1 MENAISESI
10 ANAREEDTLYRKY
23 LTFALGAEEY
33 GIEIR
38 NVTEIVEV
46 TPITLVPEMPVYVRG
61 IINLRG
67 KIIPVID
74 LRLLFFMEPK
84 EYDDRTCFVV
94 VEMKDLMVA
103 LVVDYVCEVTAIE
116 DISPIPNMNSS
127 AGHEYVKGIG
137 KMPDGVK
144 LLLDSGKLLGIE
156 EFEELAALV

>member
-1 MENAISESI
+1 MENAMSETLAS
-10 ANAREEDTLYRKY
+10 AREEDTLYRKY
-23 LTFALGAEEY
+23 LTFALGEEEY

-67 KIIPVID
+67 KIIPVLD
-74 LRLLFFMEPK
+74 LRLLFCMEQK
-84 EYDDRTCFVV
+84 EYDDQTCFVV

-103 LVVDYVCEVTAIE
+103 LVVDYVCEVTSIV
-116 DISPIPNMNSS
+116 DISPVPSVN
-127 AGHEYVKGIG
+127 AGDGYEYVKGIG

-144 LLLDSGKLLGIE
+144 LLLDSGKLLGVE
-156 EFEELAALV
+156 EFEELAALA